1 MLAPHAVDIEVTISS
16 LIASLC
22 FTFAE
27 PFDDILLFVKWSCAL
42 ISGNTTKVYDPRIDR
57 STRTT
62 KRVNS
67 RSLTKNWSALRNL
80 FSCILPQSTFHY
92 DSKYWSNKYE
102 YNVPGGE
109 TGFDK
114 QETKVQSY
122 WNTPFSKIC
131 LGMKIDQQL
140 KFIVLNKLANSPYSL
155 IADGQYRNTSLGD
168 MRYDVAHRPLCRL
181 IVTRKGSMLW
191 LSHHILKPE
200 SVS

>member
-1 MLAPHAVDIEVTISS
+1 MFHICRTIRRHSS
-16 LIASLC
+16 LRQVKLCINQRKYSKSLR
-22 FTFAE
+22 
-27 PFDDILLFVKWSCAL
+27 PKDR
-42 ISGNTTKVYDPRIDR
+42 PID
-57 STRTT
+57 RTT

-80 FSCILPQSTFHY
+80 FSCILSQSTFHY
-92 DSKYWSNKYE
+92 DSKYGSNKYE

-168 MRYDVAHRPLCRL
+168 MRYDVTHRPLCRL